1 MMKNHNHQFYPES
14 VDTEIDKLLQ
24 LQAQDE
30 ITKQKQVPLIRA
42 IHEQYM
48 DDPEVLGRAWKR
60 ITQQIQGWHQYQNY
74 LFL

>member
-1 MMKNHNHQFYPES
+1 MMKNHDHQFYPES

-24 LQAQDE
+24 LQAQAE
-30 ITKQKQVPLIRA
+30 ITEQKQVPLLRA

-48 DDPEVLGRAWKR
+48 DDPEVLDRAWKR
-60 ITQQIQGWHQYQNY
+60 VTQQIQGWHQYQNY